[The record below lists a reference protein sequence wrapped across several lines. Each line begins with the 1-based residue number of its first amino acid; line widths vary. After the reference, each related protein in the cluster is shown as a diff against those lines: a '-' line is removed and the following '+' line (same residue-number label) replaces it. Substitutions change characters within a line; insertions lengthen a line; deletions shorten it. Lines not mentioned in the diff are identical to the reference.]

1 MTHRPTRSLFTATLL
16 VVLSACASTRTTVI
30 SIQDIDCVSCSASVV
45 KELQPV
51 PGVKKVTFNRQTAEF
66 SVIHDA
72 DAITPEALV
81 AKAAEVGWPV
91 VLGGGQGRYAP
102 QHVFPKDADVRW
114 VSRGERVELASL
126 AVPGRVTVVDFGAA
140 WCRPCRKA
148 DKALGG
154 WLAEMGDLSVRK
166 IDILDWDSDV
176 AQQHLTDVKQLP
188 YFVVYGKDSKEVGR
202 LDGFTEAGLR
212 TLVDQAAGTSP

>member
-1 MTHRPTRSLFTATLL
+1 MSRSIPWSLFTAF
-16 VVLSACASTRTTVI
+16 VVSAAACASTRTTVI
-30 SIQDIDCVSCSASVV
+30 SIQDIDCVSCADGIV

-66 SVIHDA
+66 SVVHDA
-72 DAITPEALV
+72 DGVTPEALL

-91 VLGGGQGRYAP
+91 ALGGGQGRYAP

-126 AVPGRVTVVDFGAA
+126 AEAGHVTVVDFGAA
-140 WCRPCRKA
+140 WCRPCRAA
-148 DKALGG
+148 DKALSA
-154 WLAEMGDLSVRK
+154 WLTDVPGLSIRK
-166 IDILDWDSDV
+166 IDILDWDSAV
-176 AQQHLTDVKQLP
+176 AQQHLADVKQLP
-188 YFVVYGKDSKEVGR
+188 YFVVFGKDGREIGR

-212 TLVDQAAGTSP
+212 GLIDRATAGTP

>member
-1 MTHRPTRSLFTATLL
+1 MRSLITSF
-16 VVLSACASTRTTVI
+16 VLSAASCASTRTTVI
-30 SIQDIDCVSCSASVV
+30 SIQDIDCVSCSDGIV

-66 SVIHDA
+66 SVVHDA
-72 DAITPEALV
+72 DGVTPEALL

-91 VLGGGQGRYAP
+91 ALGGGQGRYAP
-102 QHVFPKDADVRW
+102 QHEFSADADVKW

-140 WCRPCRKA
+140 WCRPCRAA
-148 DKALGG
+148 DKALGA
-154 WLAEMGDLSVRK
+154 WLSDVPGLSVRK

-188 YFVVYGKDSKEVGR
+188 YFVVYGKDGREVGR
-202 LDGFTEAGLR
+202 LDGFTESGLR
-212 TLVDQAAGTSP
+212 GLIDRAVAGTP